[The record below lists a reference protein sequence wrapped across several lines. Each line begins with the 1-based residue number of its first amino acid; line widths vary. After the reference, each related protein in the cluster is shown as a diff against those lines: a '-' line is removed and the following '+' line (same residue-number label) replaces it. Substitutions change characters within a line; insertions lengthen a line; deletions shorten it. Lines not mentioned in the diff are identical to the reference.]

1 MSKLVDK
8 VKCKGYSV
16 VISELCKK
24 YIANCKSNE
33 ELELVGGAFKYL
45 ANYLSGDFVKN
56 GISFEDYLLN
66 IFEYKYK

>member
-1 MSKLVDK
+1 MSKVIDK
-8 VKCKGYSV
+8 VKFKVYSV

-24 YIANCKSNE
+24 YIAKCETNE

-56 GISFEDYLLN
+56 GISFEDYLSN
-66 IFEYKYK
+66 IFK